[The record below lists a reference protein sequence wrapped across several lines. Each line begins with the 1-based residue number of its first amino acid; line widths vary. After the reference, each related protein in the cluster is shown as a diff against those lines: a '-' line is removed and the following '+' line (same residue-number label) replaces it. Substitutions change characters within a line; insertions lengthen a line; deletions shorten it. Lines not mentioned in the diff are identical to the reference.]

1 LVHLFDQISKE
12 QLEQLIS
19 KHLQNLSSKEIIIS
33 DCGWSHRGWNANEA
47 VVVCFE
53 ASQSMLKGMEIIC
66 RKLDSDTIG
75 DFTGTSSQME
85 AEGIYFSL
93 YLTNFVFMIKK
104 NL

>member
-1 LVHLFDQISKE
+1 VHLFDQISKE

-19 KHLQNLSSKEIIIS
+19 KHLQNLSSKEIIIIS

-53 ASQSMLKGMEIIC
+53 ASQSMLIGMEIIC

-75 DFTGTSSQME
+75 DFTGASSQME

-93 YLTNFVFMIKK
+93 YLTYFVFRITK